1 MKKAKRLR
9 SPICWFGGKGN
20 MVAKLLPLIPP
31 HHIYCEVF
39 GGAASLLCAKEPSA
53 VEVYNDID
61 SRLVNLFRV
70 LRDREAFEELRRLVA
85 LTLHSREEFKAAK
98 VLHMQGNEVERAW
111 RFFMLS
117 RQSFSA
123 KLTSW
128 GYGVGSNARGM
139 AAQTS
144 KWIGAIEMLPELHER
159 WMRVQVENDGWQRVL
174 ERFDTPETF
183 FYLDPPYVLGT
194 RSGKAYDYE
203 LSDAEHGDLVARCLK
218 LQGKV
223 LLSGYE
229 NGLYSP
235 LVEAG
240 WRSAKWK
247 TACHAAG
254 RTRLTGLKGA
264 GSAMARQAR
273 TEVVWMNY
281 GVGLGVA

>member
-1 MKKAKRLR
+1 
-9 SPICWFGGKGN
+9 

-85 LTLHSREEFKAAK
+85 LTLHSREELKAAK

-128 GYGVGSNARGM
+128 GYGVGSHARGM
-139 AAQTS
+139 SSMTS

-159 WMRVQVENDGWQRVL
+159 WMRVQVEHDGWQGVV
-174 ERFDTPETF
+174 ERYDTPETF

-203 LSDAEHGDLVARCLK
+203 LSDADHKNLVARCLK

-229 NGLYSP
+229 HGLYRP

-240 WRSAKWK
+240 WRSVKWK

-281 GVGLGVA
+281 AIE

>member
-1 MKKAKRLR
+1 MKQVKRLR

-39 GGAASLLCAKEPSA
+39 GGGASLLCAKEPST

-98 VLHMQGNEVERAW
+98 DLPMEGNEVEQAW

-139 AAQTS
+139 AKLTS
-144 KWIGAIEMLPELHER
+144 QWIGAIEMLPELHER
-159 WMRVQVENDGWQRVL
+159 WMRVQVENDGWQKVL

-183 FYLDPPYVLGT
+183 FYLDPPYVLRT
-194 RSGKAYDYE
+194 RRGGKVYDHE
-203 LSDAEHGDLVARCLK
+203 LSDADHKELVDVCLS

-223 LLSGYE
+223 LLSGY
-229 NGLYSP
+229 GSDLYKP
-235 LVEAG
+235 LAEAG
-240 WRSAKWK
+240 WQSMEWR

-264 GSAMARQAR
+264 GAMTARQVR

-281 GVGLGVA
+281 KVG